1 VEANGTTGHSE
12 AIGTGV
18 VGAILERRYR
28 VDAPLAR
35 GGMSSVYQGVDLR
48 LDRPVAI
55 KVMEP
60 RFAGDRTFI
69 DRFELE
75 ARAAARLHHP
85 NVVAVHDQGV
95 DSDQVYLVME
105 LVAGGTLRDL
115 LRANG
120 PLPMPLAFSVLEPML
135 AALAAAHRA
144 GLVHRDVKPENVL
157 IGKGGVVKV
166 ADFGLVRAMASASTT
181 SADLILGTVAYLS
194 PEQVTTGAADPRSDV
209 YSAGVVLY
217 EMLTGAPP
225 YSADTALSVAYRHVN
240 DDVPP
245 PSEALPGL
253 PPAVDDLVLRAT
265 RRDPALRPSD
275 AAAFLTELAST
286 RASLGIGPVPVPVPQ
301 VERPPAPVAF
311 AETTTVNRETPDAS
325 GYVGTETQAY
335 RDPETVRARPVG
347 PSPIGPQGTRALSR
361 GEFSELALVN
371 GSLGGGFDGGF
382 GNGFGSDEP
391 AGPPQAPSVG
401 RYQAQRTRSRRVF
414 AIWISIVLLLA
425 VLIGVS
431 AWWLGSGRWTAIP
444 QVTGLST
451 SAAQNA
457 LTGADLSVRVS
468 NSHDNTIPA
477 GQVINTD
484 PQEGS
489 RALRGADV
497 TLLVSEGR
505 PIVPDVTAGADLN
518 AVEQAI
524 TADQLTPHLDPNA
537 NGYSD
542 SVPAGAVIGVTPA
555 PGTPLNVNTLVTV
568 VVSKG
573 PAPKPIP
580 NVVGMPHDQAFAAL
594 TSAGFQPFDE
604 TAQFSAQ
611 AAAGTVVSTDPG
623 VGTVIAAGGNKRVG
637 VVVSNAVTVPPLT
650 GQQAGQAVQ
659 QLQQLQLHAQVQSLT
674 GGQNGTVFT
683 QSVAPGTLVPP
694 GTQITLGVFP

>member
-1 VEANGTTGHSE
+1 MGTG
-12 AIGTGV
+12 AIGT
-18 VGAILERRYR
+18 ILERRYR

-60 RFAGDRTFI
+60 RFAGDRSFI

-105 LVAGGTLRDL
+105 LVDGGTLRDL
-115 LRANG
+115 LREHG
-120 PLPMPLAFSVLEPML
+120 PLPVPLAFSVLEPML
-135 AALAAAHRA
+135 AALSAAHHA

-157 IGKGGVVKV
+157 IGRGGVVKV
-166 ADFGLVRAMASASTT
+166 ADFGLVRAIANASTT

-194 PEQVTTGAADPRSDV
+194 PEQVATGAADPRSDV

-217 EMLTGAPP
+217 EMLTGVPP

-265 RRDPALRPSD
+265 RRDPALRPAD
-275 AAAFLTELAST
+275 AAAFLAELAST
-286 RASLGIGPVPVPVPQ
+286 RASLGLAPVDVPVPQ
-301 VERPPAPVAF
+301 VPRPPAPIAF
-311 AETTTVNRETPDAS
+311 AETTTVQRGSTEANEHA
-325 GYVGTETQAY
+325 GNETQAY
-335 RDPETVRARPVG
+335 WDPETVRARPVG
-347 PSPIGPQGTRALSR
+347 PSPVGPQGTRALSR
-361 GEFSELALVN
+361 GEFSELAPVN
-371 GSLGGGFDGGF
+371 GSLDGSGD
-382 GNGFGSDEP
+382 GEP
-391 AGPPQAPSVG
+391 VG
-401 RYQAQRTRSRRVF
+401 QPIEQVDRYQAQRTRSRRVF
-414 AIWISIVLLLA
+414 GIWISIVLLLA
-425 VLIGVS
+425 ILIGVS

-444 QVTGLST
+444 QVTGLNPT
-451 SAAQNA
+451 AAETA
-457 LTGADLSVRVS
+457 LTGADLSVRIS
-468 NSHDNTIPA
+468 DRHDNTIPA

-484 PQEGS
+484 PTEGS

-505 PIVPDVTAGADLN
+505 PIVPDVTAGANLN

-524 TADQLTPHLDPNA
+524 TADQLVPRLDGNA
-537 NGYSD
+537 NTYSD
-542 SVPAGAVIGVTPA
+542 TVPFGAVVGVNPA
-555 PGTPLNVNTLVTV
+555 PGTPLTLNTPVTV
-568 VVSKG
+568 IVSKG

-580 NVVGMPHDQAFAAL
+580 NVVGMQHDQAVAAL

-604 TAQFSAQ
+604 APQFSAQ
-611 AAAGTVVSTDPG
+611 APAGTVLSTDPA
-623 VGTVIAAGGNKRVG
+623 VGTVVTAGGNMRVG
-637 VVVSNAVTVPPLT
+637 LVVSNAVTMPQLT
-650 GQQAGQAVQ
+650 GQSAAQAMA
-659 QLQQLQLHAQVQSLT
+659 QLQSLQLQGQVQSLL
-674 GGQNGTVFT
+674 GNQNGTVFT
-683 QSVAPGTLVPP
+683 QSVAPGTLVAP
-694 GTQITLGVFP
+694 GSQVTLGVF